1 MRFYRW
7 GIGLYQKHLSPRKG
21 YRCAHSLEHG
31 GSGCSGAVLEIL
43 EAKGFLRG
51 FGDIRARFVACQDA
65 AEKRQRR
72 REEDQA
78 RRQREKDKG
87 GGGGGSG
94 GSSNSGCCVA
104 EALDDSVNCALDA
117 ARCKADFKGCP
128 DTPDCTPDCSPDF
141 SCSSIRIFKAKS

>member
-1 MRFYRW
+1 MGFYRW

-43 EAKGFLRG
+43 EAKGVLRG
-51 FGDIRARFVACQDA
+51 MGDIRARFMACKDA

-72 REEDQA
+72 QEEDRA

-87 GGGGGSG
+87 GGGSG
-94 GSSNSGCCVA
+94 GGNNSGCCIA
-104 EALDDSVNCALDA
+104 ETVGDGLDCAVDV
-117 ARCKADFKGCP
+117 ARCRTDFKGCP
-128 DTPDCTPDCSPDF
+128 DAPDCSPDF
-141 SCSSIRIFKAKS
+141 SCTSIRFFRAKS